1 MYVSSEGPGESL
13 VLAFAAQQCNWC
25 QYHGLVN
32 FYFIYFFF
40 FYFILF
46 VYLFFFFFFFLGG
59 GRIMAGQLYTATLL
73 FGIMEFSYKLLG
85 ILNLAQYDTD

>member
-40 FYFILF
+40 TLFCLFIYLF
-46 VYLFFFFFFFLGG
+46 IYLFFGG
-59 GRIMAGQLYTATLL
+59 GGGILTGQLYTATLL

-85 ILNLAQYDTD
+85 ILNLA